1 MESADAMMDQPS
13 ALEIITAVREFIDKH
28 AIPQLTGR
36 TAFHAR
42 VAVNALA
49 IVVRELDQGPAA
61 NARELDSLRAL
72 LKSDG
77 TLHDLNVELCNRI
90 RSGAIDVL
98 DPALGKHL
106 SDMTLAK
113 VEIDQPNYSGLVHSP
128 LRTP

>member
-1 MESADAMMDQPS
+1 MDQPS

-49 IVVRELDQGPAA
+49 IVQRELDQGPTA
-61 NARELDSLRAL
+61 NARELDSLQAL
-72 LKSDG
+72 LGMQGS
-77 TLHDLNVELCNRI
+77 LHDLNVELCRRI
-90 RSGAIDVL
+90 RAGEIDVL
-98 DPALGKHL
+98 DPKLGKHL

>member
-1 MESADAMMDQPS
+1 MMDQPS

-49 IVVRELDQGPAA
+49 IVARELDQGPSA

-77 TLHDLNVELCNRI
+77 TLHDLNVELCKRI

-98 DPALGKHL
+98 DPGLGKHL

>member
-1 MESADAMMDQPS
+1 MDQPS
-13 ALEIITAVREFIDKH
+13 ALEIIIAVREFIDKH

-49 IVVRELDQGPAA
+49 IVQRELDQGPAA
-61 NARELDSLRAL
+61 NTRELESLQAL
-72 LKSDG
+72 LNKQGS
-77 TLHDLNVELCNRI
+77 LHDLNVELCRRI
-90 RSGAIDVL
+90 REGEIDVL
-98 DPALGKHL
+98 DPKLGKHL
-106 SDMTLAK
+106 SEMTLAK

>member
-1 MESADAMMDQPS
+1 MDQPS

-49 IVVRELDQGPAA
+49 IVARELDQGPSA
-61 NARELDSLRAL
+61 NARELDSLKAL
-72 LKSDG
+72 LKGDG
-77 TLHDLNVELCNRI
+77 TLHDLNVELCKRI
-90 RSGAIDVL
+90 RSGDIDVL

>member
-1 MESADAMMDQPS
+1 MMDQPS

-49 IVVRELDQGPAA
+49 IVQRELDQGPAA
-61 NARELDSLRAL
+61 NARELES
-72 LKSDG
+72 LKSLLG
-77 TLHDLNVELCNRI
+77 KQGNLHDLNVELCRRI
-90 RSGAIDVL
+90 REGEIDVL
-98 DPALGKHL
+98 DPKLGKHL